1 MPWADVIAGAVIL
14 FLLLLTASCGVA
26 LRDRPRS
33 PWDRLFDHA
42 PDRPR
47 AKDWPEMWGYSH
59 DTGGP
64 LPRRTARRPS
74 RRSPGRGRTNG

>member
-14 FLLLLTASCGVA
+14 FLLTCLAAWSAT
-26 LRDRPRS
+26 LRGGPSS
-33 PWDRLFDHA
+33 PWDRLFEHT

-47 AKDWPEMWGYSH
+47 AKAWPEIWGYSH

-64 LPRRTARRPS
+64 LPGRSPRRRRTE
-74 RRSPGRGRTNG
+74 

>member
-14 FLLLLTASCGVA
+14 ILATAACGNP
-26 LRDRPRS
+26 LRGRHRS
-33 PWDRLFDHA
+33 PWERMFDHA

-47 AKDWPEMWGYSH
+47 AEAWPEIWGYSH

-64 LPRRTARRPS
+64 LPRR
-74 RRSPGRGRTNG
+74 RSPDRRRKTG

>member
-1 MPWADVIAGAVIL
+1 MPWTDVIAAAIIL
-14 FLLLLTASCGVA
+14 FLLTLTAACGA
-26 LRDRPRS
+26 TLRGRPRS

-47 AKDWPEMWGYSH
+47 AKAWPEIWGYSH

-64 LPRRTARRPS
+64 LPHRKTGGKPS
-74 RRSPGRGRTNG
+74 GSGDRHGRTG

>member
-1 MPWADVIAGAVIL
+1 MPWVDVIAGAVIL
-14 FLLLLTASCGVA
+14 FLLVLTAACGGA

-33 PWDRLFDHA
+33 PWDRLFDRA

-47 AKDWPEMWGYSH
+47 AKEWPEIWGYSH

-64 LPRRTARRPS
+64 LPRRAAKHPPRCSPDRR
-74 RRSPGRGRTNG
+74 RRSE

>member
-1 MPWADVIAGAVIL
+1 MPWTDVIAGAIIL
-14 FLLLLTASCGVA
+14 FLVTLTAACGA
-26 LRDRPRS
+26 TLRGRPRS

-47 AKDWPEMWGYSH
+47 AKAWPEIWGYSH

-64 LPRRTARRPS
+64 LPRRGTGDGPRG
-74 RRSPGRGRTNG
+74 PGDRHGRTG

>member
-14 FLLLLTASCGVA
+14 FLLSLTAACGA
-26 LRDRPRS
+26 TLRGRPRS

-47 AKDWPEMWGYSH
+47 ANAWPEIWGYSH

-64 LPRRTARRPS
+64 PPRRTAQHQP
-74 RRSPGRGRTNG
+74 RRSPDRTGENG